1 MDQIQKMFDDAKT
14 MAEHESII
22 KRYRLTGQLDR
33 TDAIQKYI
41 DFNQAHPEYIATV
54 NVQGAILYNVV
65 PMQSLCDMDVV
76 ANLNS
81 QLIFL
86 GGKNLL
92 ERPQNS

>member
-33 TDAIQKYI
+33 ADAIQKYI
-41 DFNQAHPEYIATV
+41 EFNQAHPEYIATI
-54 NVQGAILYNVV
+54 NVQVAMLNVV

-92 ERPQNS
+92 E